1 MSSNPAKRA
10 VSPNRDG
17 TVEGQLQCKCIFK
30 PSFIGLLPRWKFEGL
45 RGYVDSQCRGFVF
58 LDALPSLQPVA
69 LFIAERHIA
78 FYSIAARSP
87 SLTPKAVAR
96 VYFGVDP

>member
-1 MSSNPAKRA
+1 MGSNPAKRS
-10 VSPNRDG
+10 VFSNREG
-17 TVEGQLQCKCIFK
+17 TVEGHLQCKYTFK

-58 LDALPSLQPVA
+58 LDALPSPQPAA
-69 LFIAERHIA
+69 LFAERHIT

-96 VYFGVDP
+96 VYFGVAP